1 MAVLRVTPH
10 IAIDEN
16 ELSERFVLASGPG
29 GQNVN
34 KVATAVQ
41 LRFDLAHSPALNDEI
56 RARARAL
63 AGRRVTKEGVLVF
76 EGNRFRSQERN
87 REDVRDRLLDLLRR
101 ASVAPAKRH
110 KTKPTKASRK
120 KRLDLK
126 VARGRLKQTRAKPS
140 WEGA

>member
-1 MAVLRVTPH
+1 MALLRVTPH
-10 IAIDEN
+10 ITIEES

-41 LRFDLAHSPALNDEI
+41 LRFDLARSPALNDAV

-63 AGRRVTKEGVLVF
+63 AGRRLTKDGILVL

-87 REDVRDRLLDLLRR
+87 REDVRERLFDLLRR
-101 ASVAPAKRH
+101 ASVAPAKRR
-110 KTKPTKASRK
+110 KTKPTKASK
-120 KRLDLK
+120 LERLESK
-126 VARGRLKQTRAKPS
+126 VARGRLKRMREKPS
-140 WEGA
+140 WD

>member
-1 MAVLRVTPH
+1 MPRLRVTPH
-10 IAIDEN
+10 IAIDET

-41 LRFDLAHSPALNDEI
+41 LRFDLEGSPALDDEV

-63 AGRRVTKEGVLVF
+63 AGRRLTKDGILVL

-87 REDVRDRLLDLLRR
+87 REDVRARLVDLLQQ
-101 ASVAPAKRH
+101 AAATPAKRR
-110 KTKPTKASRK
+110 KTKPSKASK
-120 KRLDLK
+120 MKRLESK
-126 VARGRLKQTRAKPS
+126 MARGRLKQMRSKP
-140 WEGA
+140 GLD